1 MEALPPPPPPPPT
14 SSPPP
19 PPRTTTT
26 TINTTTSTPAH
37 RPWTI
42 WQNNLR
48 YTIATLLIITTTLN
62 TTTTTTTAGIGGV
75 GAVELG
81 MVSTLPRKCERI
93 TIPMCQE
100 VKYNYTKMPNLLG
113 QFSQGEAA
121 IKVHE
126 YMPLVDIG
134 CSQHLRFFL
143 CSVYA
148 PMCTPILDA
157 GIPSCRSICL
167 EVRKNCL
174 PVLQKFNYTWPA
186 ALDCS
191 RLPNP
196 SPETLCM
203 EPDSNSS
210 SSSASSPLPDP
221 RVPPPPPPP
230 PPRPPVTSV
239 KDTPPSLCPPKQ
251 TWVGAGG
258 EGVCAPL
265 CEKDV
270 LFRRTDKHF
279 AEVWLLVWAGLCF
292 TSTLFTVLTFWLEPG
307 RFRYPERPIICLS
320 LCYLLY
326 ALAYL
331 ARLVAP
337 VWILSCE
344 KSSNGVLHLTV
355 EGLLSSGCIITFILQ
370 YYFSLASGI
379 WWVVLTFT
387 WFLSAGKKW
396 SSEALQAYASYF
408 HTVAWGLPAV
418 ATILVLTLK
427 QVDGDE
433 LVGLCYVGLSRRWAH
448 LAFVIVPLSIL
459 LALGTFFIALGFV
472 ALFRIRRAIKS
483 EADVSQADAA
493 TTTTTT
499 TTTPLSLTTTTT
511 NSHPRTL
518 NNINKLE
525 KLMVRIGVFSVL
537 YTVPAICVISCNVY
551 ELMWRRRWREMA
563 DQAALR
569 CTSSGYHQQQGFG
582 GGGDGGWSVGT
593 MHYHSGL
600 VRTGDCNTLEQSI
613 PSVEIFM
620 LKIFMS
626 LVVGITSGMWIW
638 SSKTVTLWQK
648 FFRDLCGR
656 RSTLRKKDGNMYQ
669 PPAGQTQPQS
679 IDKATNG
686 RHTVIGGAGV
696 GLGWGAEDRQTPHD
710 NTRSLPRSQRS
721 PQYHQA
727 PTMHLSQ
734 V

>member
-1 MEALPPPPPPPPT
+1 MREKKKRKYKIATTMTISPT
-14 SSPPP
+14 TTKMSRTSISPSQ
-19 PPRTTTT
+19 RTTSQSKTLHR
-26 TINTTTSTPAH
+26 TITAF
-37 RPWTI
+37 
-42 WQNNLR
+42 L
-48 YTIATLLIITTTLN
+48 ALLWLSGSGRGLT
-62 TTTTTTTAGIGGV
+62 GGV
-75 GAVELG
+75 LSQAVDLG
-81 MVSTLPRKCERI
+81 IAAAPRKCERI

-100 VKYNYTKMPNLLG
+100 IPYNNTKMPNLLG

-121 IKVHE
+121 IQVHE

-143 CSVYA
+143 CSLYA
-148 PMCTPILDA
+148 PMCTPVVDA

-174 PVLQKFNYTWPA
+174 PVLRKFNYSWPA
-186 ALDCS
+186 ALDCA

-203 EPDSNSS
+203 EPDSNSTS
-210 SSSASSPLPDP
+210 SSSSSPLPDP
-221 RVPPPPPPP
+221 HV
-230 PPRPPVTSV
+230 PPRPQDPE
-239 KDTPPSLCPPKQ
+239 PSLCPPRQ

-258 EGVCAPL
+258 VGGCAPV
-265 CEKDV
+265 CGKDV
-270 LFRRTDKHF
+270 LFRRSDKHF

-292 TSTLFTVLTFWLEPG
+292 ISTLFTVLTFWLEPA

-326 ALAYL
+326 CLAFL

-337 VWILSCE
+337 VEVLSCE
-344 KSSNGVLHLTV
+344 KSQSGVVHLTV
-355 EGLLSSGCIITFILQ
+355 QGLLSSGCIITFILQ

-408 HTVAWGLPAV
+408 HATAWSLPAV

-433 LVGLCYVGLSRRWAH
+433 LVGLCYVGLTQRWAH
-448 LAFVIVPLSIL
+448 LAFVIVPLSVL
-459 LALGTFFIALGFV
+459 LALGTLFIVLGFV

-483 EADVSQADAA
+483 EADNPQVDAG
-493 TTTTTT
+493 
-499 TTTPLSLTTTTT
+499 TTTPLSNTTSPLTTT
-511 NSHPRTL
+511 
-518 NNINKLE
+518 NINKLE
-525 KLMVRIGVFSVL
+525 KLMVRIGIFSVL
-537 YTVPAICVISCNVY
+537 YTVPAVCVIGCNVY
-551 ELMWRRRWREMA
+551 EYMGRERWREVA
-563 DQAALR
+563 VQASLR
-569 CTSSGYHQQQGFG
+569 CSSGYQRG
-582 GGGDGGWSVGT
+582 GST
-593 MHYHSGL
+593 PRQTGL
-600 VRTGDCNTLEQSI
+600 VRAADCTLEQSI

-626 LVVGITSGMWIW
+626 LVVGITAGMWIW

-648 FFRDLCGR
+648 FLQGVCGR
-656 RSTLRKKDGNMYQ
+656 QATLRKKKGGQVYQ
-669 PPAGQTQPQS
+669 PPAGQPTA
-679 IDKATNG
+679 DKATNG
-686 RHTVIGGAGV
+686 RHL
-696 GLGWGAEDRQTPHD
+696 GLAGWGMEGQQRTLTLQP
-710 NTRSLPRSQRS
+710 SRSQG
-721 PQYHQA
+721 A
-727 PTMHLSQ
+727 NTMHLSQ